1 MKVYCFKPN
10 GGYQGGCVV
19 VAANSPLEALGAI
32 HANSHFDSEFTDLE
46 HCVEVT
52 SLTANVEKP
61 EVIISAFYIE

>member
-10 GGYQGGCVV
+10 GGYQGGCIL
-19 VAANSPLEALGAI
+19 VAANSPLEALGTI
-32 HANSHFDSEFTDLE
+32 HVNSHFDSEYADLE